1 MVIQILRI
9 LWSLAAESVLNLF
22 FLHLSVL
29 GVSRTVTDWYIELAV
44 LGFLTKSTL
53 VAQWKHPTNNY
64 ILLMFEVLIA
74 FLYVRKINIMFWRIK
89 DYFDTEGTFEIID
102 LSKSV

>member
-1 MVIQILRI
+1 
-9 LWSLAAESVLNLF
+9 
-22 FLHLSVL
+22 
-29 GVSRTVTDWYIELAV
+29 
-44 LGFLTKSTL
+44 
-53 VAQWKHPTNNY
+53 
-64 ILLMFEVLIA
+64 MFEVLIA